1 MHQIKY
7 ISIPK
12 IVSEKGTTYEEFIL
26 SYQLFGRKLHS
37 APVVLIN
44 HALTGNSDVAGTKGW
59 WKSLVGKGK
68 LIDTAKYTIVCFDIP
83 GNGYA
88 LKEISFYYDEF
99 SAKDVANL
107 FGLALGEL
115 NISSLYAAI
124 GSSLGGG
131 IAWEMAALF
140 PDLIQHLV
148 PVASDWKA
156 SDWVLGHNKVQ
167 QQILQNSTKPL
178 HDARMMAMLFY
189 RTPASFEQ
197 KFKGSKNEAMGMYN
211 VESWLLHHGEKLEQ
225 RFSLHAYK
233 TMTHLLSSFNIFK
246 GSESE
251 DAVLNKIQAK
261 VHMVG
266 VDSDLFFVPAHNRKA
281 LAVLKEKGIQASY
294 SEINSVHGH
303 DAFLIEFEQLVSILK
318 DVFK

>member
-1 MHQIKY
+1 MRSIKY
-7 ISIPK
+7 ISIPRF
-12 IVSEKGTTYEEFIL
+12 VSEKGITYRDFQL
-26 SYQLFGRKLHS
+26 SYQLFGEKLHQ

-44 HALTGNSDVAGTKGW
+44 HALTGNSDVAGEQGW
-59 WKSLVGKGK
+59 WKSLVGNKK
-68 LIDTAKYTIVCFDIP
+68 LIDTERYTVLCFDIP

-88 LKEISFYYDEF
+88 LKELLFSYDEF
-99 SAKDVANL
+99 TAKDVANL
-107 FGLALGEL
+107 FGLGLEQL
-115 NISSLYAAI
+115 KIPSLFVAI

-131 IAWEMAALF
+131 IAWEMTVLF
-140 PDLIQHLV
+140 PDLIQHLI

-167 QQILQNSTKPL
+167 QQILKNSSKPL
-178 HDARMMAMLFY
+178 QDARMMAMLFY

-197 KFKGSKNEAMGMYN
+197 KFKGSENWEMGMYN

-246 GSESE
+246 GATSE
-251 DAVLNKIQAK
+251 AVVLERIKAN

-266 VDSDLFFVPAHNRKA
+266 VDSDLFFVPTQNKRT
-281 LAVLKEKGIQASY
+281 LSILQNNGIKGSY

-303 DAFLIEFEQLVSILK
+303 DAFLIEFEQLVRILK
-318 DVFK
+318 DIFK

>member
-7 ISIPK
+7 ISIPS
-12 IVSEKGTTYEEFIL
+12 IVSEKGTAYEDFQL
-26 SYQLFGRKLHS
+26 SYQLFGKKLHS

-44 HALTGNSDVAGTKGW
+44 HALTGNSDVAGDQGW

-68 LIDTAKYTIVCFDIP
+68 LIDTEKYTVLCFDIP

-88 LKEISFYYDEF
+88 IKNTSITYDEF
-99 SAKDVANL
+99 SARDVANL
-107 FGLALGEL
+107 FGLAVEQLKI
-115 NISSLYAAI
+115 NSLYAAI

-131 IAWEMAALF
+131 IAWEMTVLF

-156 SDWVLGHNKVQ
+156 SDWVIGHNKVQ
-167 QQILQNSTKPL
+167 QQILENSSKPL

-197 KFKGSKNEAMGMYN
+197 KFNGSKNEAKDMYN

-233 TMTHLLSSFNIFK
+233 TMTYLLSSFNIFK
-246 GSESE
+246 GEASEEVVFDKIKSE
-251 DAVLNKIQAK
+251 

-266 VDSDLFFVPAHNRKA
+266 VDSDLFFVPTQNKKTVEI
-281 LAVLKEKGIQASY
+281 LVKKGKKASY
-294 SEINSVHGH
+294 KEIKSVHGH
-303 DAFLIEFEQLVSILK
+303 DAFLIEFEQLVTLLK

>member
-7 ISIPK
+7 ISIPT
-12 IVSEKGTTYEEFIL
+12 IVSEKGTTYEGFKL
-26 SYQLFGRKLHS
+26 SYQVFGKKIHS

-44 HALTGNSDVAGTKGW
+44 HALTGNSDVAGENGW
-59 WKSLVGKGK
+59 WKSLVGIGK
-68 LIDTAKYTIVCFDIP
+68 LIDTEKYTVLCFDIP
-83 GNGYA
+83 GNGFA
-88 LKEISFYYDEF
+88 IKNTSFSYDEF

-107 FGLALGEL
+107 FGLAISEL
-115 NISSLYAAI
+115 KITSLFAAI

-131 IAWEMAALF
+131 IAWEMTVLF
-140 PDLIQHLV
+140 PNLIQHLI
-148 PVASDWKA
+148 PIASDWKA

-167 QQILQNSTKPL
+167 QQILENSSKPL

-197 KFKGSKNEAMGMYN
+197 KFKGSRNEAMDMYN
-211 VESWLLHHGEKLEQ
+211 VESWLLHHGEKLEE
-225 RFSLHAYK
+225 RFSVHAYK

-246 GSESE
+246 GRASEE
-251 DAVLNKIQAK
+251 EVFDRIKAT

-266 VDSDLFFVPAHNRKA
+266 VDSDLFFVPVQNKKT
-281 LAVLKEKGIQASY
+281 LNILVEKGKKVSY
-294 SEINSVHGH
+294 KEIKSVHGH
-303 DAFLIEFEQLVSILK
+303 DAFLIEFEQLVNILR

>member
-7 ISIPK
+7 ISIPHFT
-12 IVSEKGTTYEEFIL
+12 SDKGRKYECIQL
-26 SYQLFGRKLHS
+26 SYQIFGKKLHT
-37 APVVLIN
+37 AAVVLIN
-44 HALTGNSDVAGTKGW
+44 HALTGNSDVAGEQGW
-59 WKSLVGKGK
+59 WKLLVGFQK
-68 LIDTAKYTIVCFDIP
+68 LIDTEKYTVLCFDIP
-83 GNGYA
+83 GNGFA
-88 LKEISFYYDEF
+88 IKESPFSYDEF

-107 FGLALGEL
+107 FGLAIEQLK
-115 NISSLYAAI
+115 ITSLFAAI

-131 IAWEMAALF
+131 IAWEMTVLF
-140 PDLIQHLV
+140 PNLIQHLI

-156 SDWVLGHNKVQ
+156 SDWVIGHNKVQ
-167 QQILQNSTKPL
+167 QQILENSTKPL

-197 KFKGSKNEAMGMYN
+197 KFDGSKNKEMGMYN

-246 GSESE
+246 G
-251 DAVLNKIQAK
+251 DVAVDVVLEKIRTT

-266 VDSDLFFVPAHNRKA
+266 VDSDLFFVPTQNRKT
-281 LAVLKEKGIQASY
+281 LRILEEKGIRASF
-294 SEINSVHGH
+294 SEIKSVHGH
-303 DAFLIEFEQLVSILK
+303 DAFLIEFDQLISILR
-318 DVFK
+318 DIFK

>member
-7 ISIPK
+7 ISIPNF
-12 IVSEKGTTYEEFIL
+12 ISEKGRKYERVQL
-26 SYQLFGRKLHS
+26 SYQIFGKKLHT

-44 HALTGNSDVAGTKGW
+44 HALTGNSDVAGENGW
-59 WKSLVGKGK
+59 WKSLVGATQ
-68 LIDTAKYTIVCFDIP
+68 LIDTEKYSVVCFDIP

-88 LKEISFYYDEF
+88 IKEIPFSYDEF

-107 FGLALGEL
+107 FGLAIGQL
-115 NISSLYAAI
+115 NITSLFAAI

-131 IAWEMAALF
+131 IAWEMTVLF
-140 PDLIQHLV
+140 PDLIQHLI
-148 PVASDWKA
+148 PVASDWKV
-156 SDWVLGHNKVQ
+156 SDWVRGHNKVQ
-167 QQILQNSTKPL
+167 QQILKNSSKPL

-197 KFKGSKNEAMGMYN
+197 KFKGSENQEMGMYN

-246 GSESE
+246 GTASE
-251 DAVLNKIQAK
+251 DAVFEKIKAN

-266 VDSDLFFVPAHNRKA
+266 VDSDLFFVPTQNRKT
-281 LAVLKEKGIQASY
+281 LKVLKEKGIKVSY

>member
-7 ISIPK
+7 ISIPT
-12 IVSEKGTTYEEFIL
+12 IVSEKGTEYESIQL
-26 SYQLFGRKLHS
+26 SYQLFGKKLHT

-44 HALTGNSDVAGTKGW
+44 HALTGNSDVAGEYGW
-59 WKSLVGKGK
+59 WKSLVGAGK
-68 LIDTAKYTIVCFDIP
+68 LIDTEKYTVLCFDIP

-88 LKEISFYYDEF
+88 IKEALFSYDEF
-99 SAKDVANL
+99 TAKDIANL
-107 FGLALGEL
+107 FGLAIEQLK
-115 NISSLYAAI
+115 ITSLYAAI

-131 IAWEMAALF
+131 IAWEMTVLF
-140 PDLIQHLV
+140 PDLIQHLI

-167 QQILQNSTKPL
+167 QQILENSSKPL

-197 KFKGSKNEAMGMYN
+197 KFNGSKNEAMDMYN
-211 VESWLLHHGEKLEQ
+211 VESWLLHHGAKLEQ

-246 GSESE
+246 GEVSD
-251 DAVLNKIQAK
+251 DAVFENIKAT

-266 VDSDLFFVPAHNRKA
+266 VDSDLFFVPIENKKTVKI
-281 LAVLKEKGIQASY
+281 LTEKGKKASY
-294 SEINSVHGH
+294 KEIKSVHGH
-303 DAFLIEFEQLVSILK
+303 DAFLIEFEQLVTILRG
-318 DVFK
+318 VFK